1 MIARLVR
8 AVAWPENAFAF
19 AYSLQK
25 TARCGDQTLPF
36 KLRVPDL
43 PSKAQYII
51 MHPIQSQLDDIGCT
65 KDKCR
70 FGRQIWNPQIEGR
83 GLMRTEGQRD
93 RQEVCLS
100 PAAEWARPE
109 S

>member
-65 KDKCR
+65 KEK
-70 FGRQIWNPQIEGR
+70 
-83 GLMRTEGQRD
+83 EGQFETL
-93 RQEVCLS
+93 Q
-100 PAAEWARPE
+100 
-109 S
+109 